1 MTVRSLFH
9 DAVKIER
16 RSRTA
21 TNARA
26 AEQAFDEV
34 APSAPCRIVDQTTQA
49 SMDTPLGAAGT
60 SSALIFFLPEQD
72 VKLGDVLTSLAA
84 PTLDRKWR
92 VTALRQIDRHSLQC
106 TCSEVQD
113 Q

>member
-9 DAVKIER
+9 DAVKVER
-16 RSRTA
+16 RARTA

-26 AEQAFDEV
+26 AEQTFDEV
-34 APSAPCRIVDQTTQA
+34 ASSAPCRIVDQTAQA
-49 SMDTPLGAAGT
+49 TMETPLGSAGA
-60 SSALIFFLPEQD
+60 SSALILFLPEQD
-72 VKLGDVLTSLAA
+72 VQLGDVLTSLAA
-84 PTLDRKWR
+84 PTLGRKWR
-92 VTALRQIDRHSLQC
+92 VTARRLIDRHSLQC